1 MRSVAPFF
9 CLPLLLLACGAGG
22 GVGPAQAP
30 QGGLAPSEPGMS
42 TATTSTTKA
51 TGLGAAP
58 AGLVAPAED
67 CKSYVGGPPAACPG
81 GAFDEQL
88 AGALALSGLERDSR
102 LRCLESAK
110 EAPAGLVRALRADS
124 APRGCADLVVGED
137 AAAPGAAREISE
149 TMIALGIAARLQR
162 AVRQPPLPRPP
173 FNKQQF
179 IKHFKEVLTPWIRE
193 QAHAVDVMSQV
204 GPRLTGYARG
214 VVALEAGL
222 ADMRFVD
229 VARSIEL
236 PEEMKNDAEIRETY
250 LVSLEQGLEPRVVRG
265 RDAALVG
272 FGELAKQG
280 ITNDVRLEEA
290 RALLSELY
298 AGRRIDSLDRL
309 LLPPAPPL
317 TTDTPALKLAALL
330 PAFYALKLS
339 SSPNVDDPKLLRAR
353 LEQGVPP
360 ALWLSTTP
368 PRSPEL
374 AVLAQRALFR
384 LGQTYFWA
392 EPFAKAAA
400 IEVPSQDASAMLLS
414 ALAKLLAQGPRNA
427 AALML
432 GPPTLPAALRETQ
445 ELDALARAR
454 GPLAGLAEFDAA
466 YVRSLAPPANDP
478 VFWKEQAARFER
490 AQKKLPVNDKAAK
503 SAAADLAKAA
513 RDTEKELSQKPKL

>member
-1 MRSVAPFF
+1 MRSVALFG
-9 CLPLLLLACGAGG
+9 LSLLLLACGAGG

-30 QGGLAPSEPGMS
+30 QGGPTTNGPEVS
-42 TATTSTTKA
+42 TATTTTTKA
-51 TGLGAAP
+51 KGLGAAP

-67 CKSYVGGPPAACPG
+67 CKSYVGGPPAACPAG
-81 GAFDEQL
+81 SFDELL
-88 AGALALSGLERDSR
+88 AGALALSGTERDSR
-102 LRCLESAK
+102 LRCLESAQ

-124 APRGCADLVVGED
+124 APRGCADVVVGED
-137 AAAPGAAREISE
+137 AAVPGAAREVSE
-149 TMIALGIAARLQR
+149 TVIALGVAARLQR

-173 FNKQQF
+173 FDKQQF

-193 QAHAVDVMSQV
+193 QAHAVDLLSQV

-214 VVALEAGL
+214 IVALEAGL
-222 ADMRFVD
+222 ADMRFVN

-280 ITNDVRLEEA
+280 ITNDARLKDA

-298 AGRRIDSLDRL
+298 AGRRIDALDRL
-309 LLPPAPPL
+309 LLPAPAPL
-317 TTDTPALKLAALL
+317 VTDTPALKLAALL

-360 ALWLSTTP
+360 ALWLSASP
-368 PRSPEL
+368 PKSPEL
-374 AVLAQRALFR
+374 ALLAQRALFQ

-392 EPFAKAAA
+392 EPFGKAAA
-400 IEVPSQDASAMLLS
+400 IEVPAQDAGATLVA
-414 ALAKLLAQGPRNA
+414 ALARLLAQGPRNA

-432 GPPTLPAALRETQ
+432 GPPTLPPALRETQ
-445 ELDALARAR
+445 QLDALARAK
-454 GPLAGLAEFDAA
+454 GPMAGLAEFDAA
-466 YVRSLAPPANDP
+466 YLRSLAPPANDP
-478 VFWKEQAARFER
+478 VFWREQATRFDR
-490 AQKKLPVNDKAAK
+490 AQKKLPVEDKSAK
-503 SAAADLAKAA
+503 SAAADLSKAA